1 MRTPCGA
8 RSRICCLSYRVTRNV
23 HRCSIGLQVTSASV
37 SAYSICAG
45 ADIDSDFWGRSGL
58 PLVLNGGGAPQLS
71 LIIMRL
77 TPGGGDSRNY
87 LLRVTR
93 RLPMRS
99 ALAFELACA
108 LLGFILGLL
117 ADVGRAIRRA
127 LALHSVRAAAF
138 SGRQMFRQSPELYRT
153 PSGS

>member
-1 MRTPCGA
+1 LVEINQNA
-8 RSRICCLSYRVTRNV
+8 AEAIVEKV
-23 HRCSIGLQVTSASV
+23 SATSV
-37 SAYSICAG
+37 SAYSFCAG

-77 TPGGGDSRNY
+77 TLGGDSRNY

-117 ADVGRAIRRA
+117 ADVGAQCAVRSRSTLLGPLNLKTAKA
-127 LALHSVRAAAF
+127 LVIAVPPTLLAQANEVI
-138 SGRQMFRQSPELYRT
+138 E
-153 PSGS
+153 